1 MLRRVVSFGF
11 ICVAFHFCAGQ
22 TRDVVCDAGYGSFE
36 TTFDTGVSV
45 VVAAPQSGGFAERSC
60 NASLFWDGQQ
70 LRVAEEAAQ
79 VDIDVLGADLGFGA
93 AVVAFQIKRAAADS
107 DMTYQIYSLQKTPK
121 LLRTIAG
128 GDFFRAADTD
138 LRGRIE
144 IWTGDVQAISG
155 FEGLDA
161 SEFDFAPTVVLQ
173 FERNRLIDVSAEFQ
187 SHFDEQIANVRD
199 ELSAQRLQ
207 DFRRSDGRLLPGS
220 ALTLDQMRSLRT
232 TKIKVL
238 EIAWSYLYSGREQEA
253 WRALTDLWPPA
264 DFDRIRRAILNAR
277 NRGIRSQVEG
287 VSTKAPRTHSMKH
300 AYVFDAITEPPQANV
315 GHFPFVDI
323 RPRAILLR
331 RPPPLGTQLPLP
343 HSEQM
348 LELVIDAAG
357 KVWSA
362 EPVGDV
368 DKQLVY
374 AAKGWK
380 FIPAFTG
387 GRAVASRI
395 RLSLSNYR

>member
-1 MLRRVVSFGF
+1 MLRRLLSFVF
-11 ICVAFHFCAGQ
+11 ICVAFHLCLGQ
-22 TRDVVCDAGYGSFE
+22 TRDVVCDDGYGSFE
-36 TTFDTGVSV
+36 TTFDSGVSV
-45 VVAAPQSGGFAERSC
+45 IAAATQSGGFAKRSC
-60 NASLFWDGQQ
+60 NAALSWDGQE
-70 LRVAEEAAQ
+70 LRVAEQASQ
-79 VDIDVLGADLGFGA
+79 VDIDVLGTDLGLGV
-93 AVVAFQIKRAAADS
+93 AVVAFQIKKAAADW
-107 DMTYQIYSLQKTPK
+107 DMTYEIYSLQKPPK

-128 GDFFRAADTD
+128 GDFFSAADAD

-161 SEFDFAPTVVLQ
+161 GEFDFAPTMVLQ
-173 FERNRLIDVSAEFQ
+173 FERNRLMDVSAEFQ
-187 SHFDEQIANVRD
+187 SHFDEQIAKVRD
-199 ELSAQRLQ
+199 ELSAQGLR

-220 ALTLDQMRSLRT
+220 ALTLDQMLSLRT

-238 EIAWSYLYSGREQEA
+238 EIVWSYLYSGREQEA
-253 WRALTDLWPPA
+253 WRALTDMWPPT

-277 NRGIRSQVEG
+277 SRGILSQVEG
-287 VSTKAPRTHSMKH
+287 VSTKASRTHLKKH
-300 AYVFDAITEPPQANV
+300 SYVFDAITEPPQASV

-323 RPRAILLR
+323 RPRPILLR
-331 RPPPLGTQLPLP
+331 RPPPVGNQLPLT

-348 LELVIDAAG
+348 VELVIDAAG

-362 EPVGDV
+362 EPVGDA

-374 AAKGWK
+374 AARGWK

-387 GRAVASRI
+387 ARAVASRI
-395 RLSLSNYR
+395 RIILSNYR